1 MGLGWLSAAL
11 QQQLDGWECGTPCS
25 FDPTS
30 MPLAGAGAAAAT
42 AAGRVGLPV
51 PLTQPVCPLQVQGQ
65 QQQQLDGWDS
75 LFLDYQVDWPMGLM
89 LTPPIMAR

>member
-1 MGLGWLSAAL
+1 M
-11 QQQLDGWECGTPCS
+11 
-25 FDPTS
+25 
-30 MPLAGAGAAAAT
+30 
-42 AAGRVGLPV
+42 GLPV